1 MIRMSVRASPKM
13 VFDVTAALGERWN
26 DCDEGQE
33 RAQGHS
39 CCLRFHF
46 VPPTAAAI
54 ASTTT
59 VDHFVIKR
67 FHILRLPAICTI
79 KSS

>member
-1 MIRMSVRASPKM
+1 
-13 VFDVTAALGERWN
+13 
-26 DCDEGQE
+26 
-33 RAQGHS
+33 
-39 CCLRFHF
+39 LRFHF
-46 VPPTAAAI
+46 VPPTDAAI